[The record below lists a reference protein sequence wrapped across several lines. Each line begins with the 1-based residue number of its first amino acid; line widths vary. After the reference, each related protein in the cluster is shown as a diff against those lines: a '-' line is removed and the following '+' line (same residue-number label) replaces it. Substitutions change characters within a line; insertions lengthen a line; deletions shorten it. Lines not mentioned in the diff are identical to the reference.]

1 MDARFAAKAER
12 AREQAFVLERGIRA
26 HIEVD
31 DVEGRSDSRCG
42 RVEHGLRA
50 DVEKLEPIG
59 PRLEAQFRA
68 EVGRSDLERND
79 ARPRRGLEGEPYAL
93 GGLDDGDNGRS
104 IAAQSVDGARGRL
117 GEHDPVRFERAHG
130 REVVGEERR
139 LGRIDP
145 DEPQRA
151 PGPCRLAENGL
162 DERSRCIFCGCGD
175 RVLEV
180 RDNRVRSRPQ
190 RLDELALVTAGCKQK
205 RAGG

>member
-1 MDARFAAKAER
+1 M
-12 AREQAFVLERGIRA
+12 
-26 HIEVD
+26 D
-31 DVEGRSDSRCG
+31 DVEGRAQSRCG

-59 PRLEAQFRA
+59 PRLEAQLGA
-68 EVGRSDLERND
+68 EVDGADLERDD
-79 ARPRRGLEGEPYAL
+79 ARPRRGLVGEPDAL

-104 IAAQSVDGARGRL
+104 IAAQSVDGVRGRL
-117 GEHDPVRFERAHG
+117 GQHDPVRFERAHG

-180 RDNRVRSRPQ
+180 RDNRVRSRPE